1 MYTDVS
7 YVMNTIRFFGYFI
20 RLVTLLII
28 TVELSWLVYLAL
40 LINSHSLMSDGQG
53 AGQCDEGLKCPRL
66 EYTGFRTIRSTRL
79 GDQQVV
85 TLSPIKA
92 VDSNKILNNIDNNYN
107 AQRGPSITR
116 LCLYMM
122 ALRQRSQNDATY
134 MYVSLRK
141 NCCPS
146 HSSRSWK

>member
-1 MYTDVS
+1 MDVS
-7 YVMNTIRFFGYFI
+7 YVMNTIRLVGYFI

-28 TVELSWLVYLAL
+28 TVELSWLVYLGL

-53 AGQCDEGLKCPRL
+53 AGQCDEGWKCPRL
-66 EYTGFRTIRSTRL
+66 EYTGFRTIRSRL
-79 GDQQVV
+79 GDHQVV

-92 VDSNKILNNIDNNYN
+92 VDSSKILNKIDRNYN
-107 AQRGPSITR
+107 VQSGPSITR
-116 LCLYMM
+116 LSLYMM

-141 NCCPS
+141 KCCPS
-146 HSSRSWK
+146 HSSRSWE